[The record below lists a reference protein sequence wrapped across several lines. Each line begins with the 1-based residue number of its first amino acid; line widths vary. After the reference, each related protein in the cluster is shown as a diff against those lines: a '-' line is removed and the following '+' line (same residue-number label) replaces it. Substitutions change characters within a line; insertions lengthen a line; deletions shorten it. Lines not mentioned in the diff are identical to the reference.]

1 MDEPVILHLNEV
13 RPETVGGRQVIIT
26 AVDLVEGRRNET
38 LFGSCACEHNRQ
50 QAVVHAILDALNR
63 RLSLF
68 ALKTTELRSEEAT
81 A

>member
-1 MDEPVILHLNEV
+1 MATAMVSLVTLQI
-13 RPETVGGRQVIIT
+13 GGRQVILA

-68 ALKTTELRSEEAT
+68 ALKTTALLSDEAT